1 MAAGPA
7 WDTVRVSDKP
17 LPRPPQATF
26 CGGTIIAGSV
36 LVVLLAFGRM
46 ASLGTIEAQEEAQL
60 FADSVGN
67 GIGLTADDWQ
77 GVLRVLCVIA
87 GGLGVVTAYLG
98 WRVLQRDRSA
108 RIALSVLAP
117 IALVAGIAVADFIP
131 AILAVAVVLLWRSPT
146 RDWFDGKV
154 VPRPEP
160 RSARPD
166 PVAAAASA
174 RTTGSGD
181 TAPTTP
187 AAPAT
192 PGGAPVWPGAAAY
205 PPPAGATTALRP
217 AARPGTVLT
226 AAVMTI
232 VTSSVV
238 LLALVGAMFFV
249 AGDRASF
256 ESEVS
261 DEMGSQQA
269 YQDVDVDPA
278 VIVDVFIGL
287 LVVFAVWALVA
298 IVLAVMTMRGSNGA
312 RITLVVSAIGAALA
326 SLIGV
331 LVVVPLLV
339 TAVCVAVA
347 VLLLRRDAAA
357 WFTTRPPS

>member
-1 MAAGPA
+1 M
-7 WDTVRVSDKP
+7 SDKP

-36 LVVLLAFGRM
+36 LVVLLAFSRM

-67 GIGLTADDWQ
+67 GVGLTADDWQ

-87 GGLGVVTAYLG
+87 GGLGVITAYLG

-108 RIALSVLAP
+108 RVALSVLAP

-154 VPRPEP
+154 APKPEP
-160 RSARPD
+160 RPARRPD
-166 PVAAAASA
+166 PVAAAVQPQA
-174 RTTGSGD
+174 TGSD
-181 TAPTTP
+181 APSS
-187 AAPAT
+187 AA
-192 PGGAPVWPGAAAY
+192 APVWPGAAAY
-205 PPPAGATTALRP
+205 PPPPDATVRPSSRP
-217 AARPGTVLT
+217 ATVLT
-226 AAVMTI
+226 AAIMTI
-232 VTSSVV
+232 ATSTIV
-238 LLALVGAMFFV
+238 LLALVAAVFLV
-249 AGDRASF
+249 ADDRASF
-256 ESEVS
+256 ESDVA

-269 YQDVDVDPA
+269 YQDLDVDPA

-287 LVVFAVWALVA
+287 IVVFAVWALVA
-298 IVLAVMTMRGSNGA
+298 IVLAVMTLRGSNGA
-312 RITLVVSAIGAALA
+312 RITLVVSAIVAALA
-326 SLIGV
+326 SLLGV

-357 WFTTRPPS
+357 WFTKRPETDASGPR